1 MIKKTLFIAVTLL
14 FTTLILSACS
24 PSAKLSL
31 DGQVDVGNS
40 PVTSIDSPVD
50 TPTLSPSQM
59 SDEQL
64 LLQMES
70 ESDASIDQEFARLEK
85 ELE

>member
-1 MIKKTLFIAVTLL
+1 MKTPLIAVTLL
-14 FTTLILSACS
+14 FTTLLLSACS

-31 DGQVDVGNS
+31 DGRVDVDNGS
-40 PVTSIDSPVD
+40 VTSNDSPAD

-70 ESDASIDQEFARLEK
+70 ESDVSIDQEFARLEK